1 MNAQKKAV
9 KKLQDDIKKKEIFDD
24 KISTLISDL
33 YQKRHLEIER
43 EKKVLLDRFI
53 LSTQGKGVVLENR
66 L

>member
-1 MNAQKKAV
+1 MNAQKKAI
-9 KKLQDDIKKKEIFDD
+9 KKLQEDIKKKEIFDD

-33 YQKRHLEIER
+33 YQERHLEIER

-53 LSTQGKGVVLENR
+53 ISTEGKGVVLENR

>member
-1 MNAQKKAV
+1 MNAQEKAI
-9 KKLQDDIKKKEIFDD
+9 KKLQEDIKKKEFFDE

-33 YQKRHLEIER
+33 YQERHLEIER

-53 LSTQGKGVVLENR
+53 LSTEGKGIVLENR

>member
-1 MNAQKKAV
+1 MNVQEKAI
-9 KKLQDDIKKKEIFDD
+9 KKLKEDIKKKEIFDD

-33 YQKRHLEIER
+33 YQERHLEIER

-53 LSTQGKGVVLENR
+53 ISTEGKGIVLENR

>member
-1 MNAQKKAV
+1 MKVQEKAI
-9 KKLQDDIKKKEIFDD
+9 KKLKEEIKKKEIFDK

-33 YQKRHLEIER
+33 YQERHLEIER

-53 LSTQGKGVVLENR
+53 LSTEGKEVVLENS

>member
-1 MNAQKKAV
+1 MNVQEKAI
-9 KKLQDDIKKKEIFDD
+9 KKLKEDIKKKENFDE

-33 YQKRHLEIER
+33 YQERNLEIER

-53 LSTQGKGVVLENR
+53 LSTGGKCIVLENR

>member
-1 MNAQKKAV
+1 MNAQKKTI
-9 KKLQDDIKKKEIFDD
+9 KNLQEYIKKKEIFDA

-33 YQKRHLEIER
+33 YQERNSEIER

-53 LSTQGKGVVLENR
+53 ISTEGKGVVLENK

>member
-1 MNAQKKAV
+1 MNVQEKAI
-9 KKLQDDIKKKEIFDD
+9 KKLKEDIKKKEIFDD

-33 YQKRHLEIER
+33 YQERHLEIER

-53 LSTQGKGVVLENR
+53 LSTEGKGIVLENR

>member
-1 MNAQKKAV
+1 MNVREKAI
-9 KKLQDDIKKKEIFDD
+9 KKLKEDIKKKEIFDV

-33 YQKRHLEIER
+33 YQERHLEIER

-53 LSTQGKGVVLENR
+53 LSTEGKGIILENR

>member
-1 MNAQKKAV
+1 MNVQEKAI
-9 KKLQDDIKKKEIFDD
+9 KKLKDDIKKKEIFDD

-33 YQKRHLEIER
+33 YQERHLEIER

-53 LSTQGKGVVLENR
+53 LSTEGKGIVLENR